1 MVFLLQKFS
10 EDVAGRED
18 QFELLRAEGG
28 KEGRWAEY
36 LVPEDMQNE
45 LPSDDSQPQSPG
57 GSEGPE
63 QLWFEISNTYREK

>member
-1 MVFLLQKFS
+1 M
-10 EDVAGRED
+10 AAHED

-57 GSEGPE
+57 ESGGTV
-63 QLWFEISNTYREK
+63 QLWFKISYW